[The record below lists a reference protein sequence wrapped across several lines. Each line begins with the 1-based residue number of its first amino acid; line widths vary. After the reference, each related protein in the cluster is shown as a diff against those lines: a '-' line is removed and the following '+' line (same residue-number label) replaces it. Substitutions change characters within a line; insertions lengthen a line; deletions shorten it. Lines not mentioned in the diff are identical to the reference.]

1 MRYKLFLHSGKG
13 QLLFQTNKIP
23 FTYTSK
29 KSFIEMIC
37 SKKQIKL
44 SKQPHY
50 EHRADSSLA
59 VTISDPTFTT
69 SVTPSIVTPNSSD
82 HGEGQHRR
90 RSTRTI
96 TPTLKNIYNDEPV
109 IEEINDEDS
118 PLEEIPLLSDPDK
131 DSSLNSQ
138 SPEHNVTLDDKS
150 NQLKHD
156 LKTWFL
162 LESKYK
168 YISKYAI
175 IDKAIQW
182 ADSLGLIESNEK
194 INGVLAHKWVKKW
207 IKSENIGLS
216 SQKFSVRTNEVRKSS
231 ISEVPPSLELVDSKS
246 IADETPSPSVRYNF
260 FQPKVEHYF

>member
-1 MRYKLFLHSGKG
+1 
-13 QLLFQTNKIP
+13 
-23 FTYTSK
+23 
-29 KSFIEMIC
+29 MIC

-59 VTISDPTFTT
+59 VTISDPTFSATPP
-69 SVTPSIVTPNSSD
+69 SVTPTTSTTSD
-82 HGEGQHRR
+82 LSESTRR

-96 TPTLKNIYNDEPV
+96 TPTFKNYNDEPV
-109 IEEINDEDS
+109 IEEIEEEDS
-118 PLEEIPLLSDPDK
+118 PLEEIQLLSDNEK
-131 DSSLNSQ
+131 DSSQDN
-138 SPEHNVTLDDKS
+138 SPEPNVTLDDKS

-168 YISKYAI
+168 YISKYSI

-182 ADSLGLIESNEK
+182 ADSLGLIKCNEK

-216 SQKFSVRTNEVRKSS
+216 SQRFAARTNESRKSS
-231 ISEVPPSLELVDSKS
+231 NSDVPPSLELVNSKS
-246 IADETPSPSVRYNF
+246 IVDETHSPLVRTLFRSFLIF
-260 FQPKVEHYF
+260 FVEGECQSRRKCETDYRSSGKSICEWCNILL

>member
-1 MRYKLFLHSGKG
+1 
-13 QLLFQTNKIP
+13 
-23 FTYTSK
+23 
-29 KSFIEMIC
+29 MIC

-59 VTISDPTFTT
+59 VTISDPTFSATPPSITPTT
-69 SVTPSIVTPNSSD
+69 SSTSD
-82 HGEGQHRR
+82 QSERR

-96 TPTLKNIYNDEPV
+96 TPTFKNYNDEPV
-109 IEEINDEDS
+109 IEEIDEDS
-118 PLEEIPLLSDPDK
+118 PLEEIQLLSDNEK
-131 DSSLNSQ
+131 DSSQ
-138 SPEHNVTLDDKS
+138 DSPEPNVTLDDKS

-168 YISKYAI
+168 YISKYSI

-182 ADSLGLIESNEK
+182 ADSLGLIKCNEK

-207 IKSENIGLS
+207 IKSENIALS
-216 SQKFSVRTNEVRKSS
+216 SQKFASRTNDSRKSS
-231 ISEVPPSLELVDSKS
+231 NSDVPPSLELVDSKS
-246 IADETPSPSVRYNF
+246 IIDETHSPLVRETLLYSPF
-260 FQPKVEHYF
+260 IIFSRRRMPILKKT

>member
-59 VTISDPTFTT
+59 VTISDPTFST
-69 SVTPSIVTPNSSD
+69 SVTPPSVTPTTSTSD
-82 HGEGQHRR
+82 LGESQRR

-96 TPTLKNIYNDEPV
+96 TPTLKNYNDEPV
-109 IEEINDEDS
+109 IEEIDEDS
-118 PLEEIPLLSDPDK
+118 PLEEIPLLSDNEK
-131 DSSLNSQ
+131 DSSQ
-138 SPEHNVTLDDKS
+138 DSPEPNVTLDDKS

-168 YISKYAI
+168 YISKYSI

-182 ADSLGLIESNEK
+182 ADSLGLIKSNEK
-194 INGVLAHKWVKKW
+194 INDVLAHKWVKKW

-216 SQKFSVRTNEVRKSS
+216 SQKFAVRTNELRKSS
-231 ISEVPPSLELVDSKS
+231 NSDVPPSLELVDSKS
-246 IADETPSPSVRYNF
+246 IDDSPLVK
-260 FQPKVEHYF
+260 KVLFNPPFSLFSRK

>member
-1 MRYKLFLHSGKG
+1 
-13 QLLFQTNKIP
+13 
-23 FTYTSK
+23 
-29 KSFIEMIC
+29 MIC

-59 VTISDPTFTT
+59 VTISDPTF
-69 SVTPSIVTPNSSD
+69 SAVTPSITPSSD
-82 HGEGQHRR
+82 HGERR

-96 TPTLKNIYNDEPV
+96 TPTFKNYNDEPL
-109 IEEINDEDS
+109 IEEIDEDS
-118 PLEEIPLLSDPDK
+118 ALEEIPLLSDHEK
-131 DSSLNSQ
+131 SHDSSHN

-168 YISKYAI
+168 YISKYSI

-216 SQKFSVRTNEVRKSS
+216 SQKFAVRTNELRKSS
-231 ISEVPPSLELVDSKS
+231 NSDVPPSLELVDSKS

-260 FQPKVEHYF
+260 FSTKI

>member
-1 MRYKLFLHSGKG
+1 
-13 QLLFQTNKIP
+13 
-23 FTYTSK
+23 
-29 KSFIEMIC
+29 MIC

-59 VTISDPTFTT
+59 VTISDPTFSAT
-69 SVTPSIVTPNSSD
+69 VTPPSITPTTFTSD
-82 HGEGQHRR
+82 LSERR

-96 TPTLKNIYNDEPV
+96 TPTFKNYNDEPV
-109 IEEINDEDS
+109 IEEIDEDS
-118 PLEEIPLLSDPDK
+118 PLEEIHLMSDNEK
-131 DSSLNSQ
+131 DSSQ
-138 SPEHNVTLDDKS
+138 DSPEPNVTLDDKS

-168 YISKYAI
+168 YISKYSI

-182 ADSLGLIESNEK
+182 ADSLGLIKCNEK

-207 IKSENIGLS
+207 IKSENISLS
-216 SQKFSVRTNEVRKSS
+216 SQKFAARTNDSRKSS
-231 ISEVPPSLELVDSKS
+231 NSDVPPSLELVNSKS
-246 IADETPSPSVRYNF
+246 IVDETHSPLVRKTPLHIPF
-260 FQPKVEHYF
+260 IIFSRR